1 MRFHGLPESKRY
13 ANDESEYAEL
23 LSRHYALIGALRSL
37 TNTMTSELVV
47 VTAAW
52 STSSQGAE
60 REPDL
65 QRALPKATPWRAILL
80 NEEDPDPT
88 WIHLYLTA
96 IPGDTDALTPLLRLV
111 ADGATADVIIS
122 DRHAT
127 WLFHP
132 YDGGG
137 DVLHASENVRDSLL
151 ALHRDWLPAN
161 PQGL

>member
-1 MRFHGLPESKRY
+1 
-13 ANDESEYAEL
+13 
-23 LSRHYALIGALRSL
+23 
-37 TNTMTSELVV
+37 MTSELVV